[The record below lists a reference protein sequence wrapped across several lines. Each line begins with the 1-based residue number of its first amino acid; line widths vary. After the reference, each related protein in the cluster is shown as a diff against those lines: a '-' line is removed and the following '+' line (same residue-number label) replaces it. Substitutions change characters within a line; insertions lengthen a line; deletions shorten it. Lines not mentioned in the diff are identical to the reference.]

1 MVQIALCDPCFR
13 YMNCIFVISLFFLS
27 IGDSPQH
34 AIMLC
39 LSLLFLVDVFLLFKH
54 FLLMRI
60 FLFRSSLERMDIN
73 VVTVVAELLF
83 VT

>member
-1 MVQIALCDPCFR
+1 MIQIALCDPCLR
-13 YMNCIFVISLFFLS
+13 YMNCIFIVSLFFLR

-39 LSLLFLVDVFLLFKH
+39 LCLLFLVNIFLLFKH

-60 FLFRSSLERMDIN
+60 FLFRSPLERMDID
-73 VVTVVAELLF
+73 VVAVVAELLF
-83 VT
+83 IT